1 MPRASRPG
9 TDRDPAL
16 EAAYLGK
23 TEAVH

>member
-1 MPRASRPG
+1 MPRASRPA